1 MLKFK
6 NFNLS
11 YKKFNNCTQYSFIR
25 ELRLLETKNWKK
37 KTFKLNIIY
46 DNIFLE
52 FK

>member
-37 KTFKLNIIY
+37 KLLNWILFMIIY
-46 DNIFLE
+46 S
-52 FK
+52 